1 MDHGTGE
8 RPMVVALNRQAK
20 VPDRVGRFRSGIAAA
35 VLDLEILAFLS
46 PVTRT
51 VTLSLVICA
60 EPHP

>member
-1 MDHGTGE
+1 
-8 RPMVVALNRQAK
+8 MVVALNRQAK